1 MGRHQYAKDYKV
13 TVGHQGQRKTYYDHD
28 SREGDGRESSG
39 PPQRGNNKVWR
50 RGDRRVSFNDRG
62 RGGGVAKRSG
72 GRGGGRPR
80 FDTSRAAALLE
91 NDQDMRGGPSIQAGR
106 ARPASRSL
114 RSKYRGLRTGR
125 GGISDRN
132 RFVSLAPLSSDNV
145 TKIQEAMNKRYNPA
159 TKALDLENF
168 GADSTFGGSS
178 AATGKLSDDRVM
190 QCVVDTIG
198 QHLSDLEAIN
208 VSNNHLRS
216 LKTFSKLVDKAPRIK
231 ILYMEHNKLGHSK
244 ELDNISKLTLLDLKL
259 DGNPFIGNFKDGTHY
274 SRFEFCL
281 HTYLIYYLSLS

>member
-1 MGRHQYAKDYKV
+1 
-13 TVGHQGQRKTYYDHD
+13 
-28 SREGDGRESSG
+28 
-39 PPQRGNNKVWR
+39 
-50 RGDRRVSFNDRG
+50 
-62 RGGGVAKRSG
+62 
-72 GRGGGRPR
+72 
-80 FDTSRAAALLE
+80 
-91 NDQDMRGGPSIQAGR
+91 
-106 ARPASRSL
+106 
-114 RSKYRGLRTGR
+114 
-125 GGISDRN
+125 
-132 RFVSLAPLSSDNV
+132 VSLAPLSSDNV

-231 ILYMEHNKLGHSK
+231 ILYMEHNKVSVFLAK
-244 ELDNISKLTLLDLKL
+244 WIT
-259 DGNPFIGNFKDGTHY
+259 
-274 SRFEFCL
+274 
-281 HTYLIYYLSLS
+281 IYNCY